1 MKRLAFHY
9 VALITIKGYGVNP
22 AWEEPVETYYLK
34 AKMIDPYY
42 SGIDVPKN
50 PIDISFSTKK
60 GQKIKKIILREY
72 PPSFLEEF
80 WGTSF

>member
-42 SGIDVPKN
+42 PGIDVPKD

-60 GQKIKKIILREY
+60 GQKIKKL
-72 PPSFLEEF
+72 SLENTHQAF
-80 WGTSF
+80 